1 MRQFL
6 FLLMGLFVVITL
18 SGYSHVADD
27 SRTTTSELNELIA
40 TSQDT
45 MEILNVYKLNITER
59 DLKVIQTTWSE
70 DARWL
75 NAFGRVFVGRDAIMN
90 WLEYLYGM
98 PGYAASHISRQD
110 NPEIKF
116 LRPDVVVIHEY
127 HEREGQIINNQVTP
141 TRKINSTYILTK
153 ENGIWLI
160 RDKVTMDER
169 ERSN

>member
-1 MRQFL
+1 MKAKF
-6 FLLMGLFVVITL
+6 FSYLMFIFFIGCVTKENSKSNFT
-18 SGYSHVADD
+18 A
-27 SRTTTSELNELIA
+27 NNQLIA
-40 TSQDT
+40 TSQDS
-45 MEILNVYKLNITER
+45 IDVLNVYNLNIGDKG
-59 DLKVIQTTWSE
+59 DLNALKKTWSE

-75 NAFGRVFVGRDAIMN
+75 NAFGRVFVGRDTVIG
-90 WLEYLYGM
+90 WLDYLYKQ
-98 PGYAASHISRQD
+98 PGYAASNISLQD
-110 NPEIKF
+110 DPEIKF

-127 HEREGQIINNQVTP
+127 HEREGQLINNQVTP